1 MATCG
6 QDVPRATPPYLLKGL
21 VIEFRAEPMRTLP
34 EHTFSAEEKQQALEA
49 VLKSRTFARADQ
61 LRKFLR
67 YVCEME
73 QAGRADEITEYSIGT
88 DALGRPR
95 SYSPAADSS
104 VRGRAHDLRQ
114 KLEQFYEVENPGATV
129 RIDLRKGSYTPFFY
143 ESETKLVAEPLFLE
157 PAPPTP
163 LIKRTRLKA
172 FALNTLLVIVAVLAT
187 RAFYMQRSRLS
198 PIFEQF
204 WGPLARPGSEV
215 LLCLATPPSLLI
227 KPFPKTPD
235 SGIFRP
241 LVPDHSAWFARLKI
255 PNSGDQPYMYYSGD
269 SPLFGDAEAAVFATQ
284 IVSSAGGTV
293 EFLPENTLGS
303 AALRNR
309 NVLLI
314 GSSNYSEYAGRVLRN
329 TPFTISED
337 GAIGEEIIRER
348 SSAANRRIFIPKRD
362 ESRALTVVYGLITVF
377 PNQPLSDRNS
387 RTIIVSGV
395 TGAGS
400 GAAMHF
406 FASASGLS
414 TLLERFKKDG
424 LKQVPSS
431 YQVVVRGSRDKAV
444 AIGWELADYRV
455 MAHPPILN

>member
-1 MATCG
+1 M
-6 QDVPRATPPYLLKGL
+6 
-21 VIEFRAEPMRTLP
+21 VIEFRAVEMRTLP
-34 EHTFSAEEKQQALEA
+34 EHALTAEEKQHALED
-49 VLKSRTFARADQ
+49 VLKSQTFGRADQ
-61 LRKFLR
+61 LKKFLR

-73 QAGRADEITEYSIGT
+73 QAGRAEEITEYSIAT

-95 SYSPAADSS
+95 SYSPAADSG

-114 KLEQFYEVENPGATV
+114 KLEQYYEVENPGAKV
-129 RIDLRKGSYTPFFY
+129 RIGLRKGSYSPFFY
-143 ESETKLVAEPLFLE
+143 EARPRVVNEPLILE
-157 PAPPTP
+157 STPPAPRAPLMATTP
-163 LIKRTRLKA
+163 LKIW
-172 FALNTLLVIVAVLAT
+172 ALNVLLVIIAVLAT
-187 RAFYMQRSRLS
+187 RAFYLQRSRLS

-241 LVPDHSAWFARLKI
+241 LIPDNTAWFARLKI
-255 PNSGDQPYMYYSGD
+255 PNAGGQPYMYYSGD
-269 SPLFGDAEAAVFATQ
+269 SPLFGDAEAAVSAAQ
-284 IVSSAGGTV
+284 IVFAAGGTV
-293 EFLPENTLGS
+293 DFLPENTLGS

-314 GSSNYSEYAGRVLRN
+314 GSFNYSEYAGRILKE

-337 GAIGEEIIRER
+337 AVIGEEVIRER
-348 SSAANRRIFIPKRD
+348 STDSHAKVFIPKRD
-362 ESRALTVVYGLITVF
+362 ETRSLTVVYGLITVF
-377 PNQPLSDRNS
+377 PNQPISDRNS

-406 FASASGLS
+406 FASANGLS

-424 LKQVPSS
+424 LKNVPSS

-444 AIGWELADYRV
+444 ALGWELADYRV
-455 MAHPPILN
+455 MAHPPSFN

>member
-1 MATCG
+1 M
-6 QDVPRATPPYLLKGL
+6 
-21 VIEFRAEPMRTLP
+21 IEFPAEQMRTLP
-34 EHTFSAEEKQQALEA
+34 EHTFSAGEKQQALEA
-49 VLKSRTFARADQ
+49 VLTSQTFARADQ
-61 LRKFLR
+61 LKRFLR

-73 QAGRADEITEYSIGT
+73 QAGRADEITEYSIAT

-95 SYSPAADSS
+95 SYSPAADSG

-129 RIDLRKGSYTPFFY
+129 RIGLRKGSYTPFFY
-143 ESETKLVAEPLFLE
+143 EAEPKLVTQPLILE
-157 PAPPTP
+157 PAHPPPPAGRIP
-163 LIKRTRLKA
+163 LRAL
-172 FALNTLLVIVAVLAT
+172 ALNLLLVTGAVLTT
-187 RAFYMQRSRLS
+187 RAFYLQRSRLD

-204 WGPLARPGSEV
+204 WGPLARPGSQV

-227 KPFPKTPD
+227 KPYSKAPD
-235 SGIFRP
+235 PGIFRP
-241 LVPDHSAWFARLKI
+241 LVPDNTAWFARLKV
-255 PNSGDQPYMYYSGD
+255 PNSGGQPYMYYSGD
-269 SPLFGDAEAAVFATQ
+269 SPLFGDAEAAVFAAQ
-284 IVSSAGGTV
+284 LISSAGGRID
-293 EFLPENTLGS
+293 FLPENTVGS
-303 AALRNR
+303 AALRSR

-314 GSSNYSEYAGRVLRN
+314 GSYNYSEYAERVLRN

-337 GAIGEEIIRER
+337 STIGEEVIRER
-348 SSAANRRIFIPKRD
+348 STAANGKVFIPKRD
-362 ESRALTVVYGLITVF
+362 RSRSLTVVYGLITVF
-377 PNQPLSDRNS
+377 SNQPLSDQNS

-406 FASASGLS
+406 FATASGLS
-414 TLLERFKKDG
+414 TLLERLKKDG

-444 AIGWELADYRV
+444 ALGWELADYRV

>member
-1 MATCG
+1 
-6 QDVPRATPPYLLKGL
+6 
-21 VIEFRAEPMRTLP
+21 MRTLP

-49 VLKSRTFARADQ
+49 VLNSRVFARADQ
-61 LRKFLR
+61 LKKFLR

-73 QAGRADEITEYSIGT
+73 QAGRAEEITEYSIGT
-88 DALGRPR
+88 DALGRPS
-95 SYSPAADSS
+95 SYSPAADSG

-114 KLEQFYEVENPGATV
+114 KLEQFYEVENPGVTV
-129 RIDLRKGSYTPFFY
+129 RIGLRKGSYAPSFY
-143 ESETKLVAEPLFLE
+143 EAEPKLVTEPLFLE
-157 PAPPTP
+157 RARPAP
-163 LIKRTRLKA
+163 LLRRISLRAL
-172 FALNTLLVIVAVLAT
+172 ALNVLLVMIAVLAA
-187 RAFYMQRSRLS
+187 RAFYMQRSRLN

-241 LVPDHSAWFARLKI
+241 LLPDNSAWFHRLKI
-255 PNSGDQPYMYYSGD
+255 PNSGGQPYMYYSGD
-269 SPLFGDAEAAVFATQ
+269 SPLFGDAEAAVVAAQ
-284 IVSSAGGTV
+284 IVSAAGGTV
-293 EFLPENTLGS
+293 DFLPENTLGS

-314 GSSNYSEYAGRVLRN
+314 GSSNYSEYAERVLRN

-337 GAIGEEIIRER
+337 GAIGEEVIRER
-348 SSAANRRIFIPKRD
+348 STEGHPKVFIPKRD
-362 ESRALTVVYGLITVF
+362 ESRALTIVYGLITVF

-400 GAAMHF
+400 GAAIHF
-406 FASASGLS
+406 FGTANGLS

-455 MAHPPILN
+455 MAHAPILN